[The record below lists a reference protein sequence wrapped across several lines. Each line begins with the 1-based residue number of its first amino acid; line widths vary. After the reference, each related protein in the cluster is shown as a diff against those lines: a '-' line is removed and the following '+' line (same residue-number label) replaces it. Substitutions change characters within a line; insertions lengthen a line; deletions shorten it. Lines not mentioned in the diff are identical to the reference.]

1 MRKQTKLVAVLSTA
15 ALLAIGAS
23 MTSFAATGWAEEDGT
38 WVYYDRNGDRVT
50 DKWAKSG
57 NNWYYLD
64 GAGEMA
70 IDQLIEDD
78 DNYYYVDVNG
88 VMVTNQW
95 VAIENE
101 DAGNDNE
108 PDEWW
113 YYFQAN
119 GKALKG
125 PEDNKVSLKTVN
137 GKKYAFTSEGKM
149 LYGWVDADDAAIIND
164 DDDAALK
171 GPEDNKVSLKTVN
184 GKKYA
189 FTSEGKM
196 LYGWV
201 DADDAAII
209 NDDDDAWQRGD
220 YYFGDQN
227 ETVNGKKYAFTSE
240 GKMLYGWVDADDA
253 AIINDDDDAWQR
265 GDYYFGD
272 QNDGAMTVGWRL
284 IDITDE
290 NATADTDG
298 NNWIQ
303 TAYNDDEDQSRW
315 FWFKSNGKKQTA
327 SSGELELK
335 AKTIN
340 GKKYGFDEYGRM
352 VAEWAVDFDEAKDNY
367 ADAKVQAKDEN
378 DNLLWELDENGQ
390 PVLDDKGNKIPLY
403 VTPSTGSMTVN
414 EGNPDWS
421 SAWMYFNSVEDGA
434 RVAKNWF
441 KVVPAE
447 GLNSSKYNDDED
459 GWYYADGNGHLY
471 AGEFKTIKGKK
482 YGFDKKGK
490 MLSGMKFIDVNGN
503 EINDIKSDDDTEL
516 PFETEDLFDENS
528 IKLAAK
534 GYNCY
539 YFGDGSDG
547 AMKTGKMQV
556 EIDGDKYS
564 FNFGKSGSKKGAGKI
579 GEDDKKFYNSGK
591 LMAAGKD
598 EKYQVIYPV
607 THVNNNNE
615 TVLDGYMKY
624 ADSFTFASGV
634 KKISGVEVLDSYADI
649 KAANLNAAQLNQC
662 GLNATKLKDDKYG
675 DLNVFLTETAD
686 GAISYNGKKYSL
698 GLDSKEFM
706 VVNTT
711 GTVSKSSAKNKDG
724 NDVYYKLNGGKIVAT
739 FSEN

>member
-64 GAGEMA
+64 GSGEMA

-125 PEDNKVSLKTVN
+125 PEDNTVSLKTVN
-137 GKKYAFTSEGKM
+137 GKKYPFTSEGKM
-149 LYGWVDADDAAIIND
+149 LYGWVDA
-164 DDDAALK
+164 
-171 GPEDNKVSLKTVN
+171 E
-184 GKKYA
+184 
-189 FTSEGKM
+189 
-196 LYGWV
+196 
-201 DADDAAII
+201 
-209 NDDDDAWQRGD
+209 
-220 YYFGDQN
+220 
-227 ETVNGKKYAFTSE
+227 
-240 GKMLYGWVDADDA
+240 DA

-272 QNDGAMTVGWRL
+272 QNDGAMTVGWKL
-284 IDITDE
+284 IDITDDA
-290 NATADTDG
+290 ATEDTAG

-340 GKKYGFDEYGRM
+340 GKKYAFDEYGRM
-352 VAEWAVDFDEAKDNY
+352 VAEWAVDFDEAENNY
-367 ADAKVQAKDEN
+367 KN
-378 DNLLWELDENGQ
+378 DNLGTKTKSDLSD
-390 PVLDDKGNKIPLY
+390 I
-403 VTPSTGSMTVN
+403 TAN
-414 EGNPDWS
+414 EGDYQWS
-421 SAWMYFNSVEDGA
+421 RSWMYFNSVEDGA

-447 GLNSSKYNDDED
+447 GLNQSKYNDEED

-471 AGEFKTIKGKK
+471 ASEFKTIKGKK
-482 YGFDKKGK
+482 YAFDSKGK
-490 MLSGMKFIDVNGN
+490 MVSGLKFIRETPDESTTNSSDGL
-503 EINDIKSDDDTEL
+503 DIIADDHKTHPFDTES
-516 PFETEDLFDENS
+516 DFDKNS
-528 IKLAAK
+528 IYWANQ
-534 GYNCY
+534 GYRCY
-539 YFGDGSDG
+539 YFGNGEDG
-547 AMKTGKMQV
+547 AMKTGRQQV
-556 EIDGDKYS
+556 DIDGDKYF
-564 FNFGKSGSKKGAGKI
+564 FNFGESGSKKGAGEI
-579 GEDDKKFYNSGK
+579 GEDNKKYYNSGK
-591 LMAAGKD
+591 LMASGSD

-607 THVNNNNE
+607 AVESDEVATLNSNSKANGYRKYEDSFDFAEKVANDGDVK
-615 TVLDGYMKY
+615 VLDDITVIAGTE
-624 ADSFTFASGV
+624 ATPGGV
-634 KKISGVEVLDSYADI
+634 VDDTLIKK
-649 KAANLNAAQLNQC
+649 C
-662 GLNATKLKDDKYG
+662 GMNPDKLRKGEYDDV
-675 DLNVFLTETAD
+675 NIFLTKATGSKFDVTIGSE
-686 GAISYNGKKYSL
+686 KYTL
-698 GLDSKEFM
+698 GLKEENYM

-711 GTVSKSSAKNKDG
+711 GSVSKSSAKNKDG
-724 NDVYYKLNGGKIVAT
+724 NDVYYKLYNDKIVST

>member
-164 DDDAALK
+164 DDDA
-171 GPEDNKVSLKTVN
+171 
-184 GKKYA
+184 
-189 FTSEGKM
+189 
-196 LYGWV
+196 
-201 DADDAAII
+201 
-209 NDDDDAWQRGD
+209 
-220 YYFGDQN
+220 
-227 ETVNGKKYAFTSE
+227 
-240 GKMLYGWVDADDA
+240 
-253 AIINDDDDAWQR
+253 WQR

-290 NATADTDG
+290 NATTETPG

-315 FWFKSNGKKQTA
+315 FWFKSNGKKQT
-327 SSGELELK
+327 SSESGELELK

-352 VAEWAVDFDEAKDNY
+352 VAEWVVDIDEANANY
-367 ADAKVQAKDEN
+367 KAKNVDI
-378 DNLLWELDENGQ
+378 LDENG
-390 PVLDDKGNKIPLY
+390 VKIGTKTTSDL
-403 VTPSTGSMTVN
+403 SGMTAN
-414 EGNPDWS
+414 EGESQWS

-447 GLNSSKYNDDED
+447 GLNQGKYNDDED

-471 AGEFKTIKGKK
+471 ASEFKTIKGKK
-482 YGFDKKGK
+482 YGFDAKGK
-490 MLSGMKFIDVNGN
+490 MLNGMKFIKTNGN
-503 EINDIKSDDDTEL
+503 ELVDIKADDNEAKPFDTE
-516 PFETEDLFDENS
+516 DGFDKNAQYWADRKYS
-528 IKLAAK
+528 
-534 GYNCY
+534 CY
-539 YFGDGSDG
+539 YFGDSSDG

-579 GEDDKKFYNSGK
+579 GEDDKKYYNSGK
-591 LMAAGKD
+591 LMAAGRD
-598 EKYQVIYPV
+598 EKYQVITPV
-607 THVNNNNE
+607 YGGAEGGSVVSTEVI
-615 TVLDGYMKY
+615 GYEKY
-624 ADSFTFASGV
+624 EDSFKFAEAV
-634 KKISGVEVLDSYADI
+634 AKNTTKYEVLTT
-649 KAANLNAAQLNQC
+649 AQDVLAKLTDAQINQC
-662 GLNATKLKDDKYG
+662 GLNKTKLADDKYA
-675 DLNVFLTETAD
+675 DLNVFLTLNAD
-686 GAISYNGKKYSL
+686 GTKTL
-698 GLDSKEFM
+698 GLDSKKYM

>member
-38 WVYYDRNGDRVT
+38 WVYYDRQGDRVT

-64 GAGEMA
+64 GSGEMA
-70 IDQLIEDD
+70 IDQLIEDN

-125 PEDNKVSLKTVN
+125 PDDNKVSLKTVN

-149 LYGWVDADDAAIIND
+149 LYGWVDADDA
-164 DDDAALK
+164 
-171 GPEDNKVSLKTVN
+171 TV
-184 GKKYA
+184 
-189 FTSEGKM
+189 
-196 LYGWV
+196 
-201 DADDAAII
+201 
-209 NDDDDAWQRGD
+209 
-220 YYFGDQN
+220 
-227 ETVNGKKYAFTSE
+227 
-240 GKMLYGWVDADDA
+240 
-253 AIINDDDDAWQR
+253 INDDDDAWQR

-272 QNDGAMTVGWRL
+272 QNDGAMTVGWKL
-284 IDITDE
+284 IDITDD

-303 TAYNDDEDQSRW
+303 TAFNDDEDQSRW
-315 FWFKSNGKKQTA
+315 FWFKSNGKKQTSA
-327 SSGELELK
+327 SGELSLK
-335 AKTIN
+335 SKTIN

-352 VAEWAVDFDEAKDNY
+352 VAEWAVDYK
-367 ADAKVQAKDEN
+367 QAKN
-378 DNLLWELDENGQ
+378 NMGA
-390 PVLDDKGNKIPLY
+390 
-403 VTPSTGSMTVN
+403 TPSTGSVTAN
-414 EGNPDWS
+414 EGDADWS
-421 SAWMYFNSVEDGA
+421 RSWMYFNSVEDGA

-471 AGEFKTIKGKK
+471 ASEFKTIKGKK
-482 YGFDKKGK
+482 YGFDAKGK
-490 MLSGMKFIDVNGN
+490 MLNGMKFIKTNGS
-503 EINDIKSDDDTEL
+503 ELLSIKSDDDDNY
-516 PFETEDLFDENS
+516 PFDTEDGFDENS
-528 IKLAAK
+528 IQWASQ
-534 GYNCY
+534 GYSCY
-539 YFGDGSDG
+539 YFGSSSDG

-556 EIDGDKYS
+556 AIDGDNYN
-564 FNFGKSGSKKGAGKI
+564 FNFGKSGSLKGAGKT
-579 GEDDKKFYNSGK
+579 GEDDKKYYNSGK

-598 EKYQVIYPV
+598 EKYQVIYPAGV
-607 THVNNNNE
+607 TGDPTVYGYKKYDDASKFVADVN
-615 TVLDGYMKY
+615 D
-624 ADSFTFASGV
+624 AGV
-634 KKISGVEVLDSYADI
+634 TKLTTAADI
-649 KAANLNAAQLNQC
+649 LRKLTATQLSQC
-662 GLNATKLKDDKYG
+662 GLSATKLAQDKYG
-675 DLNVFLTETAD
+675 DLCVFYNEAD
-686 GAISYNGKKYSL
+686 GTI
-698 GLDSKEFM
+698 GLNAKDYM

-724 NDVYYKLNGGKIVAT
+724 NDVYYKLHSGKIVAV